1 MRVVSG
7 ASVPAGQ
14 SGRGGS
20 VNLTGDLFTTTP
32 ESRRDLGMAR
42 VQRAADDAVASW
54 TERAAAYL
62 RDYARTTHGQ
72 PFLVED
78 AAEVSRLP
86 APPNAKAWGP
96 AAQLAAR
103 MGWIRRAGYAPA
115 RSSNRSPKCLW
126 VAECRLER
134 G

>member
-1 MRVVSG
+1 MS
-7 ASVPAGQ
+7 
-14 SGRGGS
+14 
-20 VNLTGDLFTTTP
+20 DLFTTTP
-32 ESRRDLGMAR
+32 EARRDLGMAR
-42 VQRAADDAVASW
+42 VRRSADDAVPDW
-54 TERAAAYL
+54 TELAAAYL

-103 MGWIRRAGYAPA
+103 RGWIVTAGYARA
-115 RSSNRSPKCLW
+115 RTSNRSPKTLW
-126 VAECRLER
+126 KAA
-134 G
+134 